1 MKIFSAGQIRACD
14 AYTIHSGSISALDLM
29 ERAAGKCFEWISEH
43 FSRDI
48 PFIVLCGTG
57 NNGGDGLVIARR
69 LYQAGY
75 NVKAFLLELS
85 QELTAGCS
93 TNYQRLKSLDETL
106 VVNMAPDMHLTDL
119 PSNIVIIDAIF
130 GSGLNRPVE
139 GWIGTFIDHI
149 NHYPNRK
156 LSIDLPSGLPADS
169 VVADDAP
176 VIHAD
181 DTLSFQFYKR
191 SFLHPETGPFAG
203 NIHLLDI
210 GLSETFIH
218 ATPSNYQITDRNLLL
233 EFFRQRRAFTHKGD
247 YGNAQLIG
255 GSYGMMGAVV
265 LAGKAA
271 VRSGAGKVKVLV
283 PECGYGIIQTAVPE
297 AMCTT
302 SGEKLIGSI
311 RDWEQADAIG
321 IGPGLGTAPGTIRV
335 VESFVADCQVPLVVD
350 ADGLNI
356 LALKPDLLKKL
367 PPGSILT
374 PHPKEF
380 ERLFGSTANSMLRL
394 ELARTQAMRF
404 NLTIVLKDRHTVVVG
419 PGGECWYN
427 ITGNSGLAT
436 GGSGD
441 VLTGLVT
448 GLLAQGYEPVQA
460 AQLGVYL
467 HGLAADLSLIRESQE
482 SMTPSDVTD
491 HLGMAFRQLQQSLPG

>member
-1 MKIFSAGQIRACD
+1 
-14 AYTIHSGSISALDLM
+14 
-29 ERAAGKCFEWISEH
+29 
-43 FSRDI
+43 
-48 PFIVLCGTG
+48 
-57 NNGGDGLVIARR
+57 
-69 LYQAGY
+69 
-75 NVKAFLLELS
+75 
-85 QELTAGCS
+85 
-93 TNYQRLKSLDETL
+93 
-106 VVNMAPDMHLTDL
+106 
-119 PSNIVIIDAIF
+119 
-130 GSGLNRPVE
+130 
-139 GWIGTFIDHI
+139 
-149 NHYPNRK
+149 
-156 LSIDLPSGLPADS
+156 
-169 VVADDAP
+169 
-176 VIHAD
+176 
-181 DTLSFQFYKR
+181 
-191 SFLHPETGPFAG
+191 
-203 NIHLLDI
+203 
-210 GLSETFIH
+210 
-218 ATPSNYQITDRNLLL
+218 
-233 EFFRQRRAFTHKGD
+233 
-247 YGNAQLIG
+247 
-255 GSYGMMGAVV
+255 MMGAVV

-404 NLTIVLKDRHTVVVG
+404 NLTIVLKNRHTVVVG

-482 SMTPSDVTD
+482 SMTPSDATD